1 MGGHPAMRHLAK
13 FSISVR
19 EEDFVL
25 QLVDETGQAYDFAT
39 SPEQLDNVID
49 ALDELLTE
57 DEELG
62 EDDDDAATYQKP
74 LG

>member
-1 MGGHPAMRHLAK
+1 MRHLAK

-19 EEDFVL
+19 EEDFIL

-49 ALDELLTE
+49 ALDDLLSE
-57 DEELG
+57 DGEYD
-62 EDDDDAATYQKP
+62 EDDEPEIYQKP

>member
-1 MGGHPAMRHLAK
+1 MRHLAK

-25 QLVDETGQAYDFAT
+25 QLVDEAGQAYDFAT
-39 SPEQLDNVID
+39 SPEQLDLVID
-49 ALDELLTE
+49 ALDELLS
-57 DEELG
+57 
-62 EDDDDAATYQKP
+62 EDDDLDDDDEPGIYQKP

>member
-1 MGGHPAMRHLAK
+1 MRQLAK

-25 QLVDETGQAYDFAT
+25 HLEDDTGQAHDFAA
-39 SPEQLDNVID
+39 SPEQLDAVID
-49 ALDELLTE
+49 ALDDLLSENEE
-57 DEELG
+57 DIFG
-62 EDDDDAATYQKP
+62 IEDDAPTYQKP

>member
-1 MGGHPAMRHLAK
+1 MRHLAK

-25 QLVDETGQAYDFAT
+25 QLVDEAGQAYDFAT
-39 SPEQLDNVID
+39 SPEQLDLVID
-49 ALDELLTE
+49 ALDDLLSAD
-57 DEELG
+57 DEFD
-62 EDDDDAATYQKP
+62 EDDERGTYQKP

>member
-1 MGGHPAMRHLAK
+1 MRQLAK

-25 QLVDETGQAYDFAT
+25 HLEDDAGEALDFAA
-39 SPEQLDNVID
+39 SPEQLDTVID
-49 ALDELLTE
+49 ALDEILSDNE
-57 DEELG
+57 EELFEVEG
-62 EDDDDAATYQKP
+62 EASTYQKP

>member
-1 MGGHPAMRHLAK
+1 MRHLAK

-25 QLVDETGQAYDFAT
+25 QLVDESGQAYDFAT

-49 ALDELLTE
+49 ALDDLLS
-57 DEELG
+57 
-62 EDDDDAATYQKP
+62 EDDDLDEDDDAVAYQKP

>member
-1 MGGHPAMRHLAK
+1 MRHLAK

-25 QLVDETGQAYDFAT
+25 QLVDENGQAYDFAT
-39 SPEQLDNVID
+39 SPEQLDLVID
-49 ALDELLTE
+49 ALDELLS
-57 DEELG
+57 
-62 EDDDDAATYQKP
+62 EDDDLDDEDDDATIYQKP

>member
-1 MGGHPAMRHLAK
+1 MKQLAR

-25 QLVDETGQAYDFAT
+25 HLEDDSGQKTEFAA
-39 SPEQLDNVID
+39 SPEQLDAVID
-49 ALDELLTE
+49 ALDDLLSENEE
-57 DEELG
+57 DLFEV
-62 EDDDDAATYQKP
+62 EDDEPTYQKP

>member
-1 MGGHPAMRHLAK
+1 MRHLAK

-25 QLVDETGQAYDFAT
+25 QLVDEAGQAYDFAT
-39 SPEQLDNVID
+39 SPEQLDLVID
-49 ALDELLTE
+49 ALDELLS
-57 DEELG
+57 
-62 EDDDDAATYQKP
+62 EDDDLDEDDGLGVYQKP

>member
-1 MGGHPAMRHLAK
+1 MRHLAK
-13 FSISVR
+13 FSIAVR

-39 SPEQLDNVID
+39 SPEQLDLVID
-49 ALDELLTE
+49 ALDELLSENEEDLFEVE
-57 DEELG
+57 DE
-62 EDDDDAATYQKP
+62 APPYPKP

>member
-1 MGGHPAMRHLAK
+1 MRQLAK

-25 QLVDETGQAYDFAT
+25 HLEDDAGGAVDFVA
-39 SPEQLDNVID
+39 SPEQLDAVID
-49 ALDELLTE
+49 ALDELLS
-57 DEELG
+57 
-62 EDDDDAATYQKP
+62 EDDELFELEDDSPTYQKP

>member
-1 MGGHPAMRHLAK
+1 MRHLAK

-39 SPEQLDNVID
+39 SPEQLDLVID
-49 ALDELLTE
+49 ALDELLSEE
-57 DEELG
+57 DEFDE
-62 EDDDDAATYQKP
+62 EDEAAIYQKP

>member
-1 MGGHPAMRHLAK
+1 MRQLAN

-25 QLVDETGQAYDFAT
+25 RLVDEAGEAMEFSA
-39 SPEQLDNVID
+39 SPEQLDAVID
-49 ALDELLTE
+49 ALDELLSE
-57 DEELG
+57 DEEELFG
-62 EDDDDAATYQKP
+62 FDGGSASQKP

>member
-1 MGGHPAMRHLAK
+1 MKTLAS

-25 QLVDETGQAYDFAT
+25 HLVDDTGQTTEFAT
-39 SPEQLDNVID
+39 PPEQLDAIID
-49 ALDELLTE
+49 ALDELLSE
-57 DEELG
+57 AD
-62 EDDDDAATYQKP
+62 EDDDEDGEIYQKP

>member
-1 MGGHPAMRHLAK
+1 MRHLAK

-25 QLVDETGQAYDFAT
+25 QLVDEAGQAYDFAT
-39 SPEQLDNVID
+39 SPEQLDLVID
-49 ALDELLTE
+49 ALDELLS
-57 DEELG
+57 
-62 EDDDDAATYQKP
+62 EDDDFDDDDELAIYQKP